1 MNGIFVI
8 VKDKDTVVAQID
20 NLCEK
25 YSQKK
30 VGSDKQQR
38 AILRNYCHDVISLL
52 NDCFETSLLGAKRC
66 ISKVSD
72 FYKSDYT
79 NIDATFLII
88 YDMLLNLRGITVN
101 SIAFKDLPSCKD
113 LTKLSPEDIVS
124 RANDL
129 TKNDIVKVTTC
140 IILLGKTVCDAI
152 NIMDIRNFYK
162 QNLEE
167 LEKEIVEK
175 NGDVSFME
183 KFLISKFKAELGYCH
198 IAMFKAGIGGLKEIK
213 TLADMAHKDIKEHK
227 DFLNSNISM
236 DKANTTLVTGTVIM

>member
-1 MNGIFVI
+1 MNGLFVI

-113 LTKLSPEDIVS
+113 LTKSSPEDIVS

-129 TKNDIVKVTTC
+129 TKNDIVKATTC

-213 TLADMAHKDIKEHK
+213 TLADMAHKDIKAHEI
-227 DFLNSNISM
+227 FLNSNKNM
-236 DKANTTLVTGTVIM
+236 GKANATLITGTTIM